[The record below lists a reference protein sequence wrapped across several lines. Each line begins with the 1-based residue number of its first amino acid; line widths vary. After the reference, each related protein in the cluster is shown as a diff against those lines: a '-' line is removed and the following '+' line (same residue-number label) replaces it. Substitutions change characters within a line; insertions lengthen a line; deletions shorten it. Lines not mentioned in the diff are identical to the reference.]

1 MIAHSS
7 LGVNEIREE
16 FFDGAEQT
24 VQSSNLR
31 PLQLSGAA

>member
-16 FFDGAEQT
+16 FFDGTKQT
-24 VQSSNLR
+24 VQSSHLR
-31 PLQLSGAA
+31 PLQLRGAA